1 MRGADVT
8 QERLFTVKQLK
19 DFVPTDHLL
28 KPIRAMLDEALRS
41 MDSVFAQMYSIE
53 GRESIPP
60 ERLLRALAL
69 QALYSVR
76 SERMLCEQLRYN
88 LLFRWFV
95 GLSMDDEPWDHSTFS
110 KNRERL
116 IADDVIR
123 KLFVAVLKQ
132 ARGAG
137 LLSKEHFSVDGTL
150 IRAWAS
156 HKSFQPRKGPK
167 PPRSGPP
174 SNPEVDF
181 KGTKRHRDTHESS
194 SDPDAFEYTKS
205 RGVAPVPAYLGHVL
219 MENRSGLAVDC
230 RLTQAEGTSEREAA
244 LEMLEAVNTG
254 SQRITVGADKA
265 YDHAAFVKGCREI
278 NVVPH
283 VAQNTTNRS
292 SAIDGRTTRHPGYEA
307 SLWMRRLIET
317 LFTEKQHGT
326 LRQVKVRGSDRVSD
340 AFTMS
345 MMVANLRRMA
355 RLVGRPAGLA
365 TG

>member
-8 QERLFTVKQLK
+8 QETLFTVKQLK
-19 DFVPTDHLL
+19 DFVPTDHPL

-205 RGVAPVPAYLGHVL
+205 KGVAPVPAYLGHVL

-230 RLTQAEGTSEREAA
+230 RLTQAEGTSERDRWTHHTPPWIRSEPVDAPADRDAVHGKAARDAASSEGAWQRSGVRRLHDVDDGGQSASHGASGRKTCGPRHRIGASEAA
-244 LEMLEAVNTG
+244 AT
-254 SQRITVGADKA
+254 
-265 YDHAAFVKGCREI
+265 
-278 NVVPH
+278 
-283 VAQNTTNRS
+283 
-292 SAIDGRTTRHPGYEA
+292 
-307 SLWMRRLIET
+307 
-317 LFTEKQHGT
+317 
-326 LRQVKVRGSDRVSD
+326 
-340 AFTMS
+340 
-345 MMVANLRRMA
+345 
-355 RLVGRPAGLA
+355 RPASGV
-365 TG
+365 